1 MTKNYV
7 TPGEATRILGVC
19 DRTLRY
25 WEEQGK
31 ITAIR
36 TAGGQRRYDIT
47 TYTTGATEDRVI
59 ILYARVSSTK
69 QKQDLQRQCEYLQ
82 SQYPDGELVKEVGGG
97 LNYKRKKMLTILERV
112 MSGNVKR
119 IVVTYKDRLA
129 RFGFDLL
136 EWFCTKHS
144 CEIVVLN
151 KVEFSPEREMVED
164 ILSMLHC
171 FSARLYGLRKY
182 SSQISKD
189 QSLPRK
195 NSPSN
200 LETVV
205 SSK

>member
-1 MTKNYV
+1 MVKNYV
-7 TPGEATRILGVC
+7 TPGEAARILGVC

-31 ITAIR
+31 IKTIR

-47 TYTTGATEDRVI
+47 TYTTGTTGHRVI

-69 QKQDLQRQCEYLQ
+69 QKEDLERQCEYLK

-97 LNYKRKKMLTILERV
+97 LNYKRKKMLAILERV
-112 MSGNVKR
+112 MSGNVQS
-119 IVVTYKDRLA
+119 IVVTYKDRLL

-136 EWFCTKHS
+136 EWFCAHHNVQ
-144 CEIVVLN
+144 IVVLN
-151 KVEFSPEREMVED
+151 KVELSPEREMVED
-164 ILSMLHC
+164 ILSILHG

-189 QSLPRK
+189 QDLPRK
-195 NSPSN
+195 KSPSN
-200 LETVV
+200 LEKVA

>member
-1 MTKNYV
+1 M
-7 TPGEATRILGVC
+7 
-19 DRTLRY
+19 
-25 WEEQGK
+25 
-31 ITAIR
+31 
-36 TAGGQRRYDIT
+36 
-47 TYTTGATEDRVI
+47 I

-69 QKQDLQRQCEYLQ
+69 QKEDLQRQCEYLQ

-136 EWFCTKHS
+136 QWLCTKHS
-144 CEIVVLN
+144 CEIVVLHR
-151 KVEFSPEREMVED
+151 VELSPEREMVED
-164 ILSMLHC
+164 ILSILHC
-171 FSARLYGLRKY
+171 FSARLYGLRLRSIPQEKY

-195 NSPSN
+195 KSPSN